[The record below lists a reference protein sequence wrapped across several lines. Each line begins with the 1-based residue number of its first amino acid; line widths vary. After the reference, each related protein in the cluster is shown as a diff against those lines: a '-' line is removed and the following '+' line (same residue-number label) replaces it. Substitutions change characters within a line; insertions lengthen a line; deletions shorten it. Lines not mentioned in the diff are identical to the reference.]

1 MCVCVC
7 TCVCARACTCEYLC
21 MYMRV
26 WLGEWV
32 RECVCTCVC
41 TCACVLGI
49 FVCMRRQA
57 LSLTRSRAPFP
68 AYSTPS
74 FLLAQKGTN
83 RPVISAERASW
94 KRQFPATGS
103 TLALCWH
110 RAPVEARGYHSAPQL
125 QGVMRIERERERET
139 QTDRRTRTT
148 WQTQEWEHR
157 DTISRYLHSQWQGT
171 CVHSLCII
179 KTVYIEIIMYTLY
192 VYRIYTLSMY
202 TKLQGICA
210 YITETERG
218 THTHTHVAGA
228 SFKILCCADM
238 EYLCVYVCS
247 YTCICLYT

>member
-1 MCVCVC
+1 MCVC
-7 TCVCARACTCEYLC
+7 TCVH
-21 MYMRV
+21 V
-26 WLGEWV
+26 WIFV
-32 RECVCTCVC
+32 YVY
-41 TCACVLGI
+41 ACVVGWVSEGVCVYVRVY
-49 FVCMRRQA
+49 VCMFVRHFCVYVQISPFTHPFAGA
-57 LSLTRSRAPFP
+57 LPRSH
-68 AYSTPS
+68 STPS
-74 FLLAQKGTN
+74 FLLAKKGTN
-83 RPVISAERASW
+83 RPVISAERTSW
-94 KRQFPATGS
+94 KRQFPTTGS